1 MTAARSAARPFVLSP
16 GAMVAE
22 PRTIL
27 VVDDEDEIR
36 QSLRGVLSDEGFAV
50 LEAGDGRRALEMV
63 RAEPPDLV
71 VLDVWLPEIDG
82 IALLEQI
89 KALHPRLPVVIICGH
104 ANIEAAVRATRLG
117 ASDFIEKPFSIE
129 ALLGSIERA
138 LGVIA
143 DAAGVG
149 VDETP
154 TPGPRASAAAPERG
168 LPQRTIGRSVVASGH
183 GLHSGVKTGVILHPM
198 PPGSGIVFQ
207 SLATEKSVPARVEFA
222 DSTGYATTLFR
233 GGFGAKTVEHLL
245 ATLSGY
251 GVTNLLVKMEGEVPA
266 LDGSAIEF
274 CRLLDEAGV
283 VEQAGEPV
291 DVYVVDRRM
300 EIVDRDSR
308 LVVEPADGLVVE
320 YTLDYPQPVGVQ
332 HRVYEHRGPASFRDE
347 IAPARTFGFVHE
359 FTRLAAA
366 GLAAGGRLDNC
377 VLIGEDGVVNGEL
390 RFPDEFVRHKILDV
404 LGDFALLGQP
414 IRGRITARATGHR
427 HNVAMVRRMLEVRAA
442 A

>member
-1 MTAARSAARPFVLSP
+1 MS
-16 GAMVAE
+16 AE
-22 PRTIL
+22 PRRIL

-50 LEAGDGRRALEMV
+50 EEAGDGRRALEMV
-63 RAEPPDLV
+63 RSAPPDLV

-138 LGVIA
+138 LGGVAHAVRAGEAEAPVAGLRGGGGARA
-143 DAAGVG
+143 D
-149 VDETP
+149 
-154 TPGPRASAAAPERG
+154 RG
-168 LPQRTIGRSVVASGH
+168 LPQHTIGRSVVASGH
-183 GLHSGVKTGVILHPM
+183 GLHSGMKTGVILHPM
-198 PPGSGIVFQ
+198 PAGSGILFQ

-266 LDGSAIEF
+266 LDGSALEF
-274 CRLLDEAGV
+274 CRLLEEAGV
-283 VEQAGEPV
+283 VEQAGDPV
-291 DVYVVDRRM
+291 EVYVVDRRM
-300 EIVDRDSR
+300 EIVDKDSR
-308 LVVEPADGLVVE
+308 IVVEPCDGLVVD

-332 HRVYEHRGPASFRDE
+332 HRVFEYSGPASFRDE

-366 GLAAGGRLDNC
+366 GLAEGGRLDDC

-427 HNVAMVRRMLEVRAA
+427 HNVAMVRRMLEARAA